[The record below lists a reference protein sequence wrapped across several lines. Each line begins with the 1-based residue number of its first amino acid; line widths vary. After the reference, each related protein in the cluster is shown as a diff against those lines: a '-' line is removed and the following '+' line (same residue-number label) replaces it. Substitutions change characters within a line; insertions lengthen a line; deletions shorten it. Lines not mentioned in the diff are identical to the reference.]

1 MAPTVADRP
10 PRALPVNTVILHN
23 NGRDGDAQVM
33 LKARDTRGH
42 LVDPV
47 SGLQKL
53 MEKADGGVHQ
63 RHTWTKGAFS
73 ANPCNPGTIF

>member
-1 MAPTVADRP
+1 MAATRRYP
-10 PRALPVNTVILHN
+10 PCLTLTLAPSV
-23 NGRDGDAQVM
+23 GRDGDAQVM

-47 SGLQKL
+47 GGLQKL
-53 MEKADGGVHQ
+53 MEKADSGVHQ

-73 ANPCNPGTIF
+73 ANPCNLGTI